1 MERFI
6 FTNSRGDTV
15 HIGGDQSP
23 FLLSLVGGLGDVQ
36 TEIRTQ
42 NNSFTDGSH
51 YIASVFEE
59 REIPVSFVIEGSEY
73 SEVSKRR
80 IELTKCLNPKFGQG
94 VLTYINDYI
103 TVSIH
108 AVCETLPVYPDGTES
123 RGRRFQKGEV
133 NFICHDP
140 LFFTERKRD
149 DLGAWIETFEF
160 AFEIPNDTGMQFG
173 YKDPQSIVN
182 VVNEGHVETGMEI
195 EIKAS
200 GSVKNPSVLNVNTGE
215 YIKILK
221 TMVAGEVITINTNR
235 GVKTVTS
242 SIEGK
247 IARKLDLNST
257 FFQLDV
263 GGNLLKHDAEEK
275 FNMMEMS
282 VYHTP
287 KLLGV

>member
-1 MERFI
+1 MERLI

-15 HIGGDQSP
+15 HIGGGQSP

-42 NNSFTDGSH
+42 NNSFTDGSN
-51 YIASVFEE
+51 YIDSVFEE

-108 AVCETLPVYPDGTES
+108 AVCETLPLYPDGTEN

-182 VVNEGHVETGMEI
+182 IINDGHVETGMEI
-195 EIKAS
+195 EIRAS

-275 FNMMEMS
+275 FDMMEMS
-282 VYHTP
+282 VFHTP